1 MMVLLDPEEPG
12 QVANPVPQLRLSL
25 QPKGRV
31 GRNITD
37 SFRIT
42 AAVNSGC
49 DDLLQILFF
58 SEA

>member
-1 MMVLLDPEEPG
+1 MMVLPDPEEPG
-12 QVANPVPQLRLSL
+12 QVANPVPQLQLSL

-49 DDLLQILFF
+49 DDLLQIL
-58 SEA
+58 